1 MIITLRKSYF
11 FGLRRIFVNTWQ
23 SIITALVSLKYTNL
37 KDRKTWYLIGSEG
50 KSICLFVVLM
60 PAFPVEP
67 PNYAL
72 ARWDVLTSRSFFSVQ
87 VDDEDDLDAKDDP
100 TDDDDE
106 DEDEDEA

>member
-1 MIITLRKSYF
+1 
-11 FGLRRIFVNTWQ
+11 
-23 SIITALVSLKYTNL
+23 
-37 KDRKTWYLIGSEG
+37 
-50 KSICLFVVLM
+50 M

-67 PNYAL
+67 PNCVL
-72 ARWDVLTSRSFFSVQ
+72 ARWDVLTSRCSFSVQ